1 MPVEVKTTA
10 LNFDM
15 CVLRLVIHMEI
26 SKRMRSLLII
36 VISIVVMEHYDVQK
50 FQYIITQEINPY
62 LINMLTPLK
71 NDVPMT

>member
-50 FQYIITQEINPY
+50 FQYIITQKINPY
-62 LINMLTPLK
+62 LFNMLTPLK